1 VSITEDITIN
11 NKLASY
17 TGEDRVESA
26 EEILKEAKKRP
37 EIQPKPSKMTLVDG
51 LLRGGFFPGQLIV
64 VSGIT
69 GHGKTT
75 LAQTWTMNM
84 LGNEE
89 PEKPLWFS
97 YEVTDIDFLKTFE
110 KIDKMYLRHIFM
122 PISMAKNHLKW
133 IEERIIESHLKYG
146 TSLVFIDHLH
156 YLVEMN
162 GTGNMSTRIGETCRG
177 LKQLALKH
185 GMVIFLICHT
195 KQTKGDE
202 ELGLGSVRDSSFIE
216 QEADTVFYIW
226 RDEER
231 EYHNVLKIAKNR
243 KGGLIGKK
251 ISLKYENG
259 RYFEQSFRT
268 TDNPKADSR
277 TSRRYS

>member
-1 VSITEDITIN
+1 MSITEDILIN

-17 TGEDRVESA
+17 NGEDRVESA
-26 EEILKEAKKRP
+26 DDILKEARKRP
-37 EIQPKPSKMTLVDG
+37 EVAPKPSKMPLVDG
-51 LLRGGFFPGQLIV
+51 LLKGGFFPGQLV
-64 VSGIT
+64 VLSGIT

-84 LGNEE
+84 LGNL
-89 PEKPLWFS
+89 EKPLWFS
-97 YEVTDIDFLKTFE
+97 YEVAETDFLKAFE
-110 KIDKMYLRHIFM
+110 KVDPQYLPHIFM
-122 PISMAKNHLKW
+122 PISMAKHHLRW

-195 KQTKGDE
+195 GKTKDDE

-216 QEADTVFYIW
+216 QEADTVFYTW

-231 EYHNVLKIAKNR
+231 EFYNVLKVAKNR

-251 ISLKYENG
+251 ISLRFESG

-268 TDNPKADSR
+268 PDNAKTDSR
-277 TSRRYS
+277 DTRRYPN